1 MGDYQ
6 EELAR
11 LQLADRKKLEKQ
23 DKKRAKEL
31 EGVGRGCGCFLI
43 ILSVIFLIML
53 IFFSK

>member
-31 EGVGRGCGCFLI
+31 ESFERGCGCFLI